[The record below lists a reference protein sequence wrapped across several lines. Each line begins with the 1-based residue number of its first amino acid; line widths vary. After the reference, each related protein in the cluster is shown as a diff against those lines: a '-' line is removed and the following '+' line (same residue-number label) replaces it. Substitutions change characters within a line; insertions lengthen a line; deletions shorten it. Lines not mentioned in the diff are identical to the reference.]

1 MKFNEL
7 DKKLRVYETAHDF
20 CVPPNIYMVAR
31 LDGRGFTKLTKER
44 YSFKKPFDVEFNRI
58 MVETTQHLMD
68 CGFQVVYGYTES
80 DEVSLL
86 FDLNTNV
93 FSRKLRK
100 YNSILAGEASAK
112 FSVMLGESAVFDCRI
127 SQLPRKK
134 DVVDYFRWRHED
146 AHRNALNAH
155 CYWLLRKEGHDY
167 KAVTAML
174 EGKTTAFKNELLF
187 KNGINFNELP
197 TWQKRGVG
205 IVWGTEDR
213 QGFNPVKQQ
222 LEISTKRCLKV
233 DRDLPLGNGYS
244 EYVSNILLADEV
256 VTS

>member
-1 MKFNEL
+1 MKFNDL
-7 DKKLRVYETAHDF
+7 DNKLRVYETAHDF
-20 CVPPNIYMVAR
+20 CVPPNIYMIAR

-44 YSFKKPFDVEFNRI
+44 HSFKKPFDDEFNRM
-58 MVETTQHLMD
+58 MVETTNHLMD

-80 DEVSLL
+80 DEISLL
-86 FDLNTNV
+86 FNLNTNV

-167 KAVTAML
+167 KTVTTML

-187 KNGINFNELP
+187 NQGINFNELP
-197 TWQKRGVG
+197 AWQKRGVG
-205 IVWGTEDR
+205 IFWGTEDR

-222 LEISTKRCLKV
+222 LEIGTKRSLKV

-244 EYVSNILLADEV
+244 EYVSNLLLANEV

>member
-1 MKFNEL
+1 ML
-7 DKKLRVYETAHDF
+7 
-20 CVPPNIYMVAR
+20 
-31 LDGRGFTKLTKER
+31 
-44 YSFKKPFDVEFNRI
+44 
-58 MVETTQHLMD
+58 
-68 CGFQVVYGYTES
+68 
-80 DEVSLL
+80 
-86 FDLNTNV
+86 
-93 FSRKLRK
+93 
-100 YNSILAGEASAK
+100 K

-155 CYWLLRKEGHDY
+155 CYWLLRNEGHDY

-174 EGKTTAFKNELLF
+174 EGKATAFKNELLF
-187 KNGINFNELP
+187 KNGINFNELAA
-197 TWQKRGVG
+197 WQKRGVG
-205 IVWGTEDR
+205 IFWGTEER

-244 EYVSNILLADEV
+244 EYISNILLANEV